1 MSAVKT
7 ELMEKGARVTHL
19 ISSSLSFGL
28 WSRALL
34 SCLSLGTNPTGIF
47 AVEWEG
53 LPFSCVVSSSLLP
66 CVVLWILPSGKFLPR
81 LAAACVATSAAA
93 AAATASAEFLSA
105 AAAAYRPPPQCWEK
119 ENVSCGS
126 PHFLHP
132 TLTPSSL
139 PHFPPL
145 CFTHPSPSPPLSSAT
160 DSAQKQQKKCTNQHQ
175 RKEQEKATP
184 EWHQAT
190 LE

>member
-7 ELMEKGARVTHL
+7 ELMEKGARATHL

-93 AAATASAEFLSA
+93 AAATASAAFLSA
-105 AAAAYRPPPQCWEK
+105 AAAAYRPPPQMLGKGER
-119 ENVSCGS
+119 ELRV
-126 PHFLHP
+126 P
-132 TLTPSSL
+132 TLPASHTNCFLPPTLSASLLHSS
-139 PHFPPL
+139 FSFSSPL
-145 CFTHPSPSPPLSSAT
+145 AC
-160 DSAQKQQKKCTNQHQ
+160 DRQQKKCTNQHQ

-184 EWHQAT
+184 EWHQVA

>member
-66 CVVLWILPSGKFLPR
+66 CYGYYPR
-81 LAAACVATSAAA
+81 VNSCRVWQ
-93 AAATASAEFLSA
+93 
-105 AAAAYRPPPQCWEK
+105 RPALQPRQQQQQLQRAPRFSRRPQQPTDHHHKCWEK
-119 ENVSCGS
+119 ENVSLW
-126 PHFLHP
+126 PP
-132 TLTPSSL
+132 TLLPASHTNCFLPPTLSTSLLHSSFSFSSPLACDRQRATTTKKVYEPTP
-139 PHFPPL
+139 
-145 CFTHPSPSPPLSSAT
+145 
-160 DSAQKQQKKCTNQHQ
+160 KKRTRESN
-175 RKEQEKATP
+175 A
-184 EWHQAT
+184 
-190 LE
+190 